1 MKAGTQERRT
11 ERVTERVTEVRCKE
25 HRKYDAKYAKM
36 NVHAHIVKEH
46 MVIGATVKS
55 TR

>member
-1 MKAGTQERRT
+1 MTIRFIIMYVVNQS
-11 ERVTERVTEVRCKE
+11 
-25 HRKYDAKYAKM
+25 KYVKM
-36 NVHAHIVKEH
+36 NAHAHIVKEH